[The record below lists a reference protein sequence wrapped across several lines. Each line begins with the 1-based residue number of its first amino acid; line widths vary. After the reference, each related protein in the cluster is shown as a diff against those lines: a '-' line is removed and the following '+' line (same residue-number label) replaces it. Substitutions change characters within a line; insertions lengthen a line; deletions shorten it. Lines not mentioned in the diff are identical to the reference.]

1 METPD
6 KHQKELLKSTEEV
19 DSKIPHVYKRRWLM
33 LFLFS
38 CISLTNGFQWLH
50 LNIIGDVVLT
60 YYNVSMPEGLFQM
73 ETALDWLSMLH
84 MIVYIVLIVPATW
97 LLDKKGLRVVMI
109 CGSLF
114 NALGAWIKVACVS
127 QDRFALLIF
136 AQTICALSPIFILGM
151 PARLA
156 AVWFGPNQ
164 VSTATSI
171 GVFGNQVI

>member
-1 METPD
+1 
-6 KHQKELLKSTEEV
+6 
-19 DSKIPHVYKRRWLM
+19 M
-33 LFLFS
+33 LFLLS

-50 LNIIGDVVLT
+50 LNIIGDVVLK
-60 YYNVSMPEGLFQM
+60 YYNVSMPESVFQR

-84 MIVYIVLIVPATW
+84 MIVYIVLIVPSTW
-97 LLDKKGLRVVMI
+97 LLDKKGLRVVII

-136 AQTICALSPIFILGM
+136 AQTICSLSPIFTLGI

-164 VSTATSI
+164 VSMATSI

>member
-1 METPD
+1 
-6 KHQKELLKSTEEV
+6 
-19 DSKIPHVYKRRWLM
+19 
-33 LFLFS
+33 
-38 CISLTNGFQWLH
+38 
-50 LNIIGDVVLT
+50 
-60 YYNVSMPEGLFQM
+60 MPESVFQR

-84 MIVYIVLIVPATW
+84 MIVYIVLIVPSTW
-97 LLDKKGLRVVMI
+97 LLDKKGLRVVII

-114 NALGAWIKVACVS
+114 NALGACIKVACVS

-136 AQTICALSPIFILGM
+136 AQTICALSPIFTLGI

>member
-6 KHQKELLKSTEEV
+6 KHQNELLKSTEAV
-19 DSKIPHVYKRRWLM
+19 DSKVLHVYERRWFM
-33 LFLFS
+33 LFLLS

-50 LNIIGDVVLT
+50 LNIIGDVVLK
-60 YYNVSMPEGLFQM
+60 YYNVSMPESVFQR

-84 MIVYIVLIVPATW
+84 MIVYIVLIVPSTW
-97 LLDKKGLRVVMI
+97 LLDKKGLRVVII

-136 AQTICALSPIFILGM
+136 AQTICSLSPIFTLGI

-164 VSTATSI
+164 VSMATSI